1 VNLVDNAVKYA
12 PAGESVEVSVARRSG
27 GAVVLVEDMGIGIAA
42 EDSSR
47 VFEPFVRLDAARS
60 RDTGG
65 SGLGLAI
72 ARGIAEAHG
81 GSIELGPRADGG
93 SRFPLHLPAD

>member
-1 VNLVDNAVKYA
+1 KYT
-12 PAGESVEVSVARRSG
+12 PAGGSVEVSVSRGPDGVA
-27 GAVVLVEDMGIGIAA
+27 VLVEDPGIGIAP
-42 EDSSR
+42 EDAAR

-81 GSIELGPRADGG
+81 GSIELEPRPGGG
-93 SRFPLHLPAD
+93 SRFLLRLPA